1 MVHHLHLSHGAEFKI
16 NLETDHIILH
26 GSVEESSGI
35 MLRGSVILDCHEVTK
50 VRAITLKLEGKVKVN
65 WLEGIGVYQQTY
77 KEDQTIIEHE
87 WSFLPY
93 TGKTYHLSEHHYRW
107 DFELPL
113 PGDLPE
119 TLQHEFCQVYYRLK
133 AVADRP
139 TFAMNYTDTRSI
151 KVSRLMLPTCLE
163 LLQSISISNVW
174 VDKFVYDINMP
185 SKCYTMGQV
194 LPVTFDFTPVASTLK
209 ILAITI
215 VLKEYLT
222 LSSHGFTKARIS
234 KTQRNEHFQIS
245 AQHVGQTYHKT
256 ETMEIPDE
264 DSRLL
269 MMDTIN
275 DFFQV
280 KHKLKII
287 VSLKNADGHV
297 SELRLAIPIVIA
309 TISPEEDAN
318 ALPTYEN
325 AWRTAP
331 YDPAT
336 VSQMISSGALPPSL
350 AVSIPNAAASMAHES
365 LLDGGDDEHEY
376 GTSNIARQKYTFSS
390 PVTEGSEHT
399 ATPSPWQGVDL
410 SRVPSYTTAVRS
422 GRLYSISSTLPTYES
437 ISIPGRIAR

>member
-1 MVHHLHLSHGAEFKI
+1 
-16 NLETDHIILH
+16 
-26 GSVEESSGI
+26 
-35 MLRGSVILDCHEVTK
+35 MLRGFVILDCHEATK
-50 VRAITLKLEGKVKVN
+50 MRAITLKLEGKIKVN
-65 WLEGIGVYQQTY
+65 WLEGVGVYQQTY

-119 TLQHEFCQVYYRLK
+119 TLQHESCQVYYRLK

-174 VDKFVYDINMP
+174 TDKFIYDINMP
-185 SKCYTMGQV
+185 SKYYTMGQI
-194 LPVTFDFTPVASTLK
+194 LPVAFDFTPITSGLK
-209 ILAITI
+209 ILAITC

-222 LSSHGFTKARIS
+222 LSAQGFTKARIS
-234 KTQRNEHFQIS
+234 KTQRNEHVQVS
-245 AQHVGQTYHKT
+245 TQQVGQTYHKT

-264 DSRLL
+264 ESRLL
-269 MMDTIN
+269 MMDTTN
-275 DFFQV
+275 DFFKV

-350 AVSIPNAAASMAHES
+350 AVSIPNAAASMVRES
-365 LLDGGDDEHEY
+365 FLNGNNEHEQ
-376 GTSNIARQKYTFSS
+376 GANNRTQRKHPLSS

-410 SRVPSYTTAVRS
+410 SRVPSYTTAIRS
-422 GRLYSISSTLPTYES
+422 GRLYSVSSTLPTYES